1 MKTKSIFRTIW
12 TIVMPISWGL
22 LLAAYHNRDIPNI
35 VIFGFI
41 VTWGMIGVS
50 SNQEDA

>member
-1 MKTKSIFRTIW
+1 MKTKALFRTIW
-12 TIVMPISWGL
+12 TIVMLISWGI

-35 VIFGFI
+35 IILGFI
-41 VTWGMIGVS
+41 ITWCMIGVS